1 MTYRFLNTI
10 LGWCSFLIALAV
22 YMITLEPGVS
32 LWDCGEFISSSDSLQ
47 VVHPPGA
54 PFFALIG
61 RLFILLTPEGVSKA
75 VSVNTVS
82 AVCSALSVMF
92 VFWVTSML
100 ALSVLK
106 LKSAETVVNR
116 LKVFAS
122 AFTASMIFCFSDTF
136 WFSAVESEVY
146 AMSVF
151 FMAIVLWA
159 SLKWF
164 YDEGVLGDKWL
175 ILIALLVG
183 LSIGVHLLSL
193 LVIPSIAFL
202 YLYKHHQVTRK
213 TIAIAFVCGFAALF
227 LIQNFIIPGMPAILC
242 KMELLLVNGLG
253 FPFDSGIY
261 VALLILVLV
270 LAGAL
275 YYFSKIKIKRQY
287 VLALSCFTYILLG
300 FSSYALI
307 PIRSREVLPIDMNNP
322 EEPFNLKYYI
332 NREQYEERPLL
343 FGHYFNSQPTD
354 IKEGAE
360 NYRKDKDMY
369 FAYGRK
375 REYVFE
381 SSEKTFF
388 PRMSDQ
394 QKESSPQG
402 YRYWSGMGEVENEI
416 NSLQQQIKQAKTPN
430 EASELR
436 ETLTQ
441 LKLEK
446 PKFSNNLRFFFDY
459 QLNHMYFRY
468 FMWNFA
474 GRQNDKQGHIYNR
487 NFEGNWIS
495 GVPMIDRIRLGPQD
509 ELPKKLKENKGR
521 NVFYFIPFVLGLM
534 GISLLYKK
542 DKKQLLVTGVLFL
555 FAGVLII
562 VFLNQPPYEPRE
574 RDYVH
579 VGSFM
584 VFAIWAGLGLIK
596 LNDLFLRKVKSSF
609 ALLMAIT
616 IAFSAPSLMAL
627 QGWDDHDRSGR
638 SLGLDLAKNILDS
651 CPQNAIYF
659 ANADNDTY
667 PLWYLQNVERYRLD
681 VRIINQNLLPSDWY
695 SQQLMQ
701 KIYNSDPLPL
711 TFNKDQVK
719 AGVNEYFQYSETSE
733 SKRPIELSIFIQS
746 IIKSGLETFQHS
758 NYIVKVDKQ
767 KAAEMPG
774 LSEEDKLQ
782 ICDTMQFS
790 LGARN
795 LHKGDLILLDLI
807 ATNAAKGWKRP
818 ICFSTIAGNEGY
830 KGLENYIERR
840 GMVYQLIP
848 VDVAKHK
855 FGLERINREATNE
868 LLIEKFGFGGMNKKK
883 NFYLDDKAEVIPSS
897 GEKLF
902 VELAATYILDAE
914 QIKFYDSALVVPGN
928 ADQHKLLLMK
938 ANKLMDKCA
947 AEIPESIWHPEA
959 NVRLMKADNYRK
971 LNRKK
976 DAEEQL
982 IALLNESESNL
993 KYYLKFRNREDP
1005 GYYIASNCQN
1015 ALYCIYEVEE
1025 TAGAWGLNAVKSKSE
1040 QLKKRYEQ
1048 DVKVF
1053 LQ

>member
-10 LGWCSFLIALAV
+10 FGWCSFLIALTI
-22 YMITLEPGVS
+22 YMITLEPSVS

-61 RLFILLTPEGVSKA
+61 RLFILLTPPGISKA
-75 VSVNTVS
+75 ISVNMVS

-92 VFWVTSML
+92 VFWITSML

-106 LKSAETVVNR
+106 LKSAETKTNQM
-116 LKVFAS
+116 KVFAS
-122 AFTASMIFCFSDTF
+122 AFTASTIFCFSDTF
-136 WFSAVESEVY
+136 WFSAVEAEVY

-164 YDEGVLGDKWL
+164 YSAGVLGDKWL
-175 ILIALLVG
+175 ILISMLIG

-202 YLYKHHQVTRK
+202 YLYKHHKVTRK
-213 TIAIAFVCGFAALF
+213 SLSIAFVCGLGALF
-227 LIQNFIIPGMPAILC
+227 FVQNFIIPGMPAILC
-242 KMELLLVNGLG
+242 KMELFFVNGLG

-261 VALLILVLV
+261 AALLILILV
-270 LAGAL
+270 LAGGL
-275 YYFSKIKIKRQY
+275 YYFSKTNINRQF
-287 VLALSCFTYILLG
+287 VLAISCFTYIIIG

-343 FGHYFNSQPTD
+343 YGHYFNSQPID
-354 IKEGAE
+354 MKEGDE
-360 NYRKDKDMY
+360 NYRKDKDNY

-375 REYVFE
+375 REYLFE
-381 SSEKTFF
+381 SSDKTFF

-402 YRYWSGMGEVENEI
+402 YRYWSGMGEVEDEI
-416 NSLQQQIKQAKTPN
+416 NSVQQQLKQAKTP
-430 EASELR
+430 SETENLK
-436 ETLTQ
+436 ETLAG
-441 LKLEK
+441 LKTEK

-474 GRQNDKQGHIYNR
+474 GRQNDKQGHVYNR
-487 NFEGNWIS
+487 NFDGNWIS
-495 GVPMIDRIRLGPQD
+495 GVSVIDRVRLGPQ
-509 ELPKKLKENKGR
+509 EEMPKNMLENKGR
-521 NVFYFIPFVLGLM
+521 NKFYFIPFILGLM

-542 DKKQLLVTGVLFL
+542 DRRQLIVTGVLFL

-584 VFAIWAGLGLIK
+584 VFAIWAGLGLLK
-596 LNDLFLRKVKSSF
+596 LNDL
-609 ALLMAIT
+609 LLKKLKPGLAMAVAI
-616 IAFSAPSLMAL
+616 IVSFSAPALMAQ
-627 QGWDDHDRSGR
+627 QGWDDHDRSER
-638 SLGLDLAKNILDS
+638 FLGLDLAKNILDS
-651 CPQNAIYF
+651 CPLNAIYF

-695 SQQLMQ
+695 SQQMM
-701 KIYNSDPLPL
+701 KKVYDSDPLPL
-711 TFNKDQVK
+711 TFNNEQVK
-719 AGVNEYFQYSETSE
+719 AGVNEYFQYVGSPSGNQ
-733 SKRPIELSIFIQS
+733 PIELSTFVQS
-746 IIKSGLETFQHS
+746 VIKSGIETYGNT
-758 NYIVKVDKQ
+758 NYMVKVDKE
-767 KAAEMPG
+767 KAAKMPG
-774 LSEEDKLQ
+774 LSDEDKLQ

-790 LGARN
+790 FGARN

-807 ATNAAKGWKRP
+807 ATNAAQGWKRP

-840 GMVYQLIP
+840 GMVFQLIP
-848 VDVAKHK
+848 VNVSKYK
-855 FGLERINREATNE
+855 TGIERINREVTYG
-868 LLIEKFGFGGMNKKK
+868 LLMEKFGFGGMNKKA

-897 GEKLF
+897 GERLF
-902 VELAATYILDAE
+902 IELAAQYIIDAE
-914 QIKFYDSALVVPGN
+914 QIKFYDSTLSQPGN
-928 ADQHKLLLMK
+928 EDKYKTLLVK
-938 ANKLMDKCA
+938 AGKLMDRCA
-947 AEIPESIWHPEA
+947 SEIPEKVWHPEP

-971 LNRKK
+971 LKRIK
-976 DAEEQL
+976 DAENQL
-982 IALLNESESNL
+982 TVLLNESEAKL
-993 KYYLKFRNREDP
+993 KYYLRFRNREDL

-1015 ALYCIYEVEE
+1015 ALYSIYGVEE
-1025 TAGAWGLNAVKSKSE
+1025 SAGTWGLSSVKQKAE
-1040 QLKKRYEQ
+1040 QLKKKYEGEA
-1048 DVKVF
+1048 KAF

>member
-10 LGWCSFLIALAV
+10 FGWCSFLIALTV
-22 YMITLEPGVS
+22 YMITLEPSVS

-54 PFFALIG
+54 PFFAMIG
-61 RLFILLTPEGVSKA
+61 RMFILLTPAGVSKA
-75 VSVNTVS
+75 ISVNMVS
-82 AVCSALSVMF
+82 AVCSALTVMF
-92 VFWVTSML
+92 VFWITSML

-106 LKSAETVVNR
+106 LKSAETKTNQ

-122 AFTASMIFCFSDTF
+122 AFTAAMIFCFSDTF
-136 WFSAVESEVY
+136 WFSAVEAEVY

-159 SLKWF
+159 ALKWF
-164 YDEGVLGDKWL
+164 YDAGVLGDKWL
-175 ILIALLVG
+175 ILISLLVG

-202 YLYKHHQVTRK
+202 YLYKHHKVTRK
-213 TIAIAFVCGFAALF
+213 SLVIAFVCGLGALF
-227 LIQNFIIPGMPAILC
+227 FVQNFIIPGMPAILC
-242 KMELLLVNGLG
+242 KMELLFVNGLG
-253 FPFDSGIY
+253 MPFDSGIY
-261 VALLILVLV
+261 AALLILVFTLV
-270 LAGAL
+270 GGL
-275 YYFSKIKIKRQY
+275 YYFSKIKLNRQY
-287 VLALSCFTYILLG
+287 VLAISCFTYIIIG

-343 FGHYFNSQPTD
+343 YGHYFNSQPSD
-354 IKEGAE
+354 VKEGAE
-360 NYRKDKDMY
+360 TYRKDKDIY

-402 YRYWSGMGEVENEI
+402 YRYWSGLGEVENEI
-416 NSLQQQIKQAKTPN
+416 YSIQQQIKQAKTPK
-430 EASELR
+430 EAESMK
-436 ETLTQ
+436 ETLAG
-441 LKLEK
+441 LKAEK
-446 PKFSNNLRFFFDY
+446 PKFGNNLRFFFDY
-459 QLNHMYFRY
+459 QLNHMYWRY

-474 GRQNDKQGHIYNR
+474 GRQNDKQGHVHNR
-487 NFEGNWIS
+487 NFDGNWIS
-495 GVPMIDRIRLGPQD
+495 GVSVIDRIRLGPQ
-509 ELPKKLKENKGR
+509 EEMPKNMLENKGR
-521 NVFYFIPFVLGLM
+521 NKFYFIPFVLGLL

-542 DKKQLLVTGVLFL
+542 DRRQLIVTGVLFL

-584 VFAIWAGLGLIK
+584 VFAIWAGLGLLK
-596 LNDLFLRKVKSSF
+596 LNDWLLKKVKSGI
-609 ALLMAIT
+609 ALTLAIVMSLSAPVLMAR
-616 IAFSAPSLMAL
+616 
-627 QGWDDHDRSGR
+627 QGWDDHDRSER
-638 SLGLDLAKNILDS
+638 FLGLDLAKNILDS
-651 CPQNAIYF
+651 CPPNAIYF

-681 VRIINQNLLPSDWY
+681 VRIINQNLLPTDWY
-695 SQQLMQ
+695 SQQMM
-701 KIYNSDPLPL
+701 KKVYESDPLPL
-711 TFNKDQVK
+711 TFNNEQVK
-719 AGVNEYFQYSETSE
+719 AGVNEYFQYVGGPSGTQ
-733 SKRPIELSIFIQS
+733 PIELSTFIQS
-746 IIKSGLETFQHS
+746 IIKSGIETYENT
-758 NYIVKVDKQ
+758 NYMVKVDKD
-767 KAAEMPG
+767 KASKMPG
-774 LSEEDKLQ
+774 LSDEDKQQ

-790 LGARN
+790 FGARN

-807 ATNAAKGWKRP
+807 ATNAAQGWKRP

-840 GMVYQLIP
+840 GMVFQLIP
-848 VDVAKHK
+848 VNVSKYKTGID
-855 FGLERINREATNE
+855 RINREVTYG
-868 LLIEKFGFGGMNKKK
+868 LLMEKFGFGGMNKKT

-902 VELAATYILDAE
+902 IELAAQFIMDAE
-914 QIKFYDSALVVPGN
+914 QIKFYDSTLSQPGN
-928 ADQHKLLLMK
+928 ENKYKALLLK
-938 ANKLMDKCA
+938 AGKLMDRCA
-947 AEIPESIWHPEA
+947 TEIPEKVWHPEP

-971 LNRKK
+971 LNRIK
-976 DAEEQL
+976 DAENQL
-982 IALLNESESNL
+982 TILLNESEANL
-993 KYYLKFRNREDP
+993 KYYLKFGNREDLV
-1005 GYYIASNCQN
+1005 YFIASNCQN
-1015 ALYCIYEVEE
+1015 ALYSIYGVEE
-1025 TAGAWGLNAVKSKSE
+1025 SAGTWGLSSVKQKAE
-1040 QLKKRYEQ
+1040 QLKKKYEA
-1048 DVKVF
+1048 DAKAF
-1053 LQ
+1053 LR